1 MENAFGLKD
10 GFGITYEAHFA
21 SKRPDGRYSSTLAAF
36 MAQLR
41 DLQPALALPQELN
54 EETFS
59 RWQEAV
65 KETLRQQLAMPQPT
79 PQPAPVKL
87 SEVQRDGY
95 RVEKWEFYPDD
106 YSAVPF
112 LVMIPDT
119 ADENHKVPGV
129 MCYLGSA
136 ANKEFACQEPEDAHP
151 NREGGKYPERNR
163 MGLYMVQNGMA
174 AFVFENP
181 GTAET
186 SVLTP
191 PEVGKTQMYTRTVL
205 CHGLLD
211 AGMNYVGLTVFQR
224 LQFLK
229 WLDCFPFVDQTK
241 LGISAHSLGTEAA
254 IAVGLL
260 DDRIRAIVFNDFLHD
275 DRRRYVAITEQAE
288 PTRRSLSQDIGNWH
302 ILPGKMS
309 TYGYQDLCAAF
320 APRYLSLN
328 EGGSYEMV
336 ETVRRAYAFCG
347 AEDRFRVNYYPAFTD
362 PESRTKNEAMPLY
375 GLTSP
380 EYYKDYSYVIVSDHS
395 FRKDAALTLLKKA
408 LFNESTKE

>member
-1 MENAFGLKD
+1 MDNAFGLKN
-10 GFGITYEAHFA
+10 GFGITYEEHFA
-21 SKRPDGRYSSTLAAF
+21 SRRPDGRYTSSLAAF

-41 DLQPALALPQELN
+41 DMKPALALPEHLDT
-54 EETFS
+54 ETFTA
-59 RWQEAV
+59 WQQAV
-65 KETLRQQLAMPQPT
+65 KDTLRQQLAMPAPT
-79 PQPAPVKL
+79 PQPAPVRL
-87 SEVQRDGY
+87 ESVQRDGY

-112 LVMIPDT
+112 FVMIPDC

-129 MCYLGSA
+129 LCYLGSG
-136 ANKEFACQEPEDAHP
+136 ANKEFACEEPQSEHP
-151 NREGGKYPERNR
+151 NRADGKYPERNR

-191 PEVGKTQMYTRTVL
+191 PEVGRTHMYTRTVL

-224 LQFLK
+224 LQFLR
-229 WLDCFPFVDQTK
+229 WLDCFPFVDQEQ

-275 DRRRYVAITEQAE
+275 DRRRYIAITEQTE
-288 PTRRSLSQDIGNWH
+288 PTRTCLSQDIGNWH
-302 ILPGKMS
+302 LMPGKMS
-309 TYGYQDLCAAF
+309 TYGYQDMCAAF

-328 EGGSYEMV
+328 EGGAYEMV
-336 ETVRRAYAFCG
+336 ETVRRAYQFCG
-347 AEDRFRVNYYPAFTD
+347 AEENLQVNYYPAYTD
-362 PESRTKNEAMPLY
+362 PETRQHNEKMPLY

-380 EYYKDYSYVIVSDHS
+380 EYYRDYSYVIVSDHS
-395 FRKDAALTLLKKA
+395 FRKDPALKLLKKA
-408 LFNESTKE
+408 FCTEK